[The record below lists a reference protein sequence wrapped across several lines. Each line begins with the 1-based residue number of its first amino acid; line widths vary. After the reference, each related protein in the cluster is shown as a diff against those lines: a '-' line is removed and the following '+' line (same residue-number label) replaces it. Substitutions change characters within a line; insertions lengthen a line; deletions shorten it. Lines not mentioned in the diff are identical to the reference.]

1 MSRVLR
7 ELVRPIIAAPMAG
20 GPSTPELVAAV
31 GAAGGL
37 GFVPAG
43 YLRADRLAA
52 AIKDVR
58 DHGVTNFGVN
68 VFVPG
73 DPAADAA
80 ALESY
85 ARRLAGDA
93 DRLGVALGEPAYDD
107 DDYAAKL
114 AVLGELRVPVV
125 SFTFGLPGEAVV
137 DELHAG
143 GSEVWV
149 TITDPA
155 TAPDAARIGADALV
169 VQGMEAGAHRGGPGD
184 TADAAAAEAYA
195 LLPLLRLVAAR
206 TSTPMVATGGIAD
219 GASVAAVL
227 AAGAAAAQL
236 GTAFLG
242 CPEAGTSGPHRDALG
257 TARPT
262 RLTRAFTGRWARGI
276 VNRFLLAHDAA
287 APAAYPQVHHLT
299 APLRAAARGSGDAE
313 ALHLWAGQAHA
324 LTRRLPAAGLIEQIM
339 AEADA
344 AVRAAAGVLAAHSPD
359 RPGSP

>member
-1 MSRVLR
+1 VSRMLR
-7 ELVRPIIAAPMAG
+7 ELALPIIAAPMAG

-31 GAAGGL
+31 GAAGGM
-37 GFVPAG
+37 GFVPGG
-43 YLRADRLAA
+43 YVGADRLAA
-52 AIKDVR
+52 AIDEVR
-58 DHGVTNFGVN
+58 GRGVTDFGVN

-73 DPAADAA
+73 GEATDAAA

-85 ARRLAGDA
+85 ARRLEDDA
-93 DRLGVALGEPAYDD
+93 RRLGVALGEATYDD
-107 DDYAAKL
+107 DDYAAKI
-114 AVLGELRVPVV
+114 AVVGRERVPVV
-125 SFTFGLPGEAVV
+125 SFTFGLPDRAVV
-137 DELHAG
+137 DDLHAA

-155 TAPDAARIGADALV
+155 TVPAAVAIGADALV

-184 TADAAAAEAYA
+184 VADMAVAEAYA

-206 TSTPMVATGGIAD
+206 TATPMVASGGIAD

-242 CPEAGTSGPHRDALG
+242 CPEAGTAGPHRQALG
-257 TARPT
+257 TDRAT

-276 VNRFLLAHDAA
+276 VNRFLLDHETA

-299 APLRAAARGSGDAE
+299 APLRAAARAAGDAE
-313 ALHLWAGQAHA
+313 SLHLWAGQAHP
-324 LTRRLPAAGLIEQIM
+324 LTRHRPAGALIEEIM
-339 AEADA
+339 TEADA
-344 AVRAAAGVLAAHSPD
+344 ALQAAANALAAARSPG
-359 RPGSP
+359 RA